1 MTMKTMSSVE
11 AQNNFGNV
19 ATLVKEGEPV
29 TVTQYGTPTMLILP
43 YKVGTEAL
51 RQYNARRMAQFM
63 DAMPTASPDA
73 PELTDDELTNLIHEL
88 RA

>member
-1 MTMKTMSSVE
+1 MSSVE

-29 TVTQYGTPTMLILP
+29 TVTQYGKPTMLILP
-43 YKVGTEAL
+43 YQVGADAL
-51 RQYNARRMAQFM
+51 RQYNARRMAHFM
-63 DAMPTASPDA
+63 DSMPLANPGA

-88 RA
+88 RP

>member
-1 MTMKTMSSVE
+1 MKTMSSVE

-29 TVTQYGTPTMLILP
+29 TITQYGKPTMLILP
-43 YKVGTEAL
+43 YAIGSDAL

-63 DAMPTASPDA
+63 DALPPANPDA
-73 PELTDDELTNLIHEL
+73 PQLTDDELTALIHEL
-88 RA
+88 RP